1 MGHIIEEAKSGRAKC
16 RKCKG
21 ALSKGDLRF
30 GHEVVNAFSPD
41 GGMTHQ
47 WYHLGCAAEK
57 LPVELGQA
65 IAAFDGEIPD
75 RAELEQAMAA
85 GKKKVKPTTFP
96 YAEKAPSGRS
106 TCIECGEKMAKGEY
120 RVAVER
126 EIDTGSFVTSG
137 AGYLHPM
144 CALEYVGD
152 ADGLMDQ
159 VRANSVSLSEE
170 ELEELSAALD

>member
-1 MGHIIEEAKSGRAKC
+1 MGHVIEEAKSGRAKC
-16 RKCKG
+16 RKCKS
-21 ALSKGDLRF
+21 AIAKGDLRF

-41 GGMTHQ
+41 GEMTHQ

-65 IAAFDGEIPD
+65 VAEFEGEIPD
-75 RAELEQAMAA
+75 RAELEKKMAA
-85 GKKKVKPTTFP
+85 GKKKAKPSKYP

-106 TCIECGEKMAKGEY
+106 TCVECGEKIAKGEY

-126 EIDTGSFVTSG
+126 EIDTGSFTTSG

-144 CALEYVGD
+144 CALDHVED
-152 ADGLMDQ
+152 PDGLMEQ
-159 VRANSVSLSEE
+159 VRVNSVSLSEE